1 MTSELQAI
9 EAVSVFATSRH
20 EKRLSGDELLEALSN
35 GKPTQAAYNTL
46 WLAAETWVRGTGNN
60 SIQICAHLP
69 TTGPALMRARRNW
82 WLRHAASLLP
92 LDTSEPAAHVLHR
105 EWETFLSRGPWL
117 AWKTYRAPPPDASE
131 LRKALF
137 FASISNDGNA
147 VCLRTVQ
154 RALA

>member
-1 MTSELQAI
+1 MAD
-9 EAVSVFATSRH
+9 SVFAVGPQ
-20 EKRLSGDELLEALSN
+20 KKLLSGAELLEALSN
-35 GKPTQAAYNTL
+35 GKPTEAAYNTL
-46 WLAAETWVRGTGNN
+46 WLAAETWVRGSGNN

-69 TTGPALMRARRNW
+69 TTGPGLMRARRNW

-92 LDTSEPAAHVLHR
+92 LHTGEPAAHVLHR

-117 AWKTYRAPPPDASE
+117 AWKPRRVPPPDASE

-137 FASISNDGNA
+137 FASMSNDGDS

-154 RALA
+154 RALT